1 MEPDLLMLDEPTNH
15 LDLLALL
22 WLQNYLKNYSGAVL
36 LISHNLEHVAE
47 VADRA
52 VVLRRGRLAGE
63 AIPTPD
69 NHEALVSMIVGAVP
83 PPPRRRTE

>member
-1 MEPDLLMLDEPTNH
+1 VRESGRLLELVRR
-15 LDLLALL
+15 LLEA
-22 WLQNYLKNYSGAVL
+22 GVAVL

-63 AIPTPD
+63 APPTAD
-69 NHEALVSMIVGAVP
+69 NHEALVSMIVGAA
-83 PPPRRRTE
+83 PREEEDT